1 MIVLWS
7 LLALLGAALAGAAL
21 YVCCSPMPVV
31 RLLRKGPDAAPEA
44 PPGYAAR
51 RARVRVQRD
60 LAYPSRWGRNTFDL
74 YLPKQEGPAP
84 VILWAHG
91 GAFVAGDKAGV
102 EVWATCLASDGF
114 AVAAMNYQWAPEAR
128 YPAQVA
134 QLGECYAALQAL
146 ARDGAPLDLARFA
159 VAGDSAGAHMAAQ
172 FAALQSSAALQK
184 DLGLPACVAPGTLR
198 AALLYCGPYDVA
210 QMASPQNR
218 VLRLF
223 LSRVGWSYL
232 GKKRWQKS
240 ALCATT
246 AVARYVTPAFP
257 PCYLT
262 DGNAHSF
269 EGQGRALA
277 AALKAQGV
285 PVSTRFFPPNAGA
298 VEHEYQFQ
306 LGEANADACYADTV
320 RFLQTYLAPAQK
332 PLAQRAKT

>member
-1 MIVLWS
+1 MTVLWC
-7 LLALLGAALAGAAL
+7 LAALLGAAVLGAL
-21 YVCCSPMPVV
+21 GYVCCSPMPAV
-31 RLLRKGPDAAPEA
+31 RLLRRGGDVP
-44 PPGYAAR
+44 PPGPADYAAR
-51 RARVRVQRD
+51 RERVRVQRD

-74 YLPKQEGPAP
+74 YLPQTDGPAP

-102 EVWATCLASDGF
+102 ENWATCLASEGF

-134 QLGECYAALQAL
+134 QLGECYAALETL
-146 ARDGAPLDLARFA
+146 ARGGAPLDLARFA

-172 FAALQSSAALQK
+172 FAALQGSAALQQELK
-184 DLGLPACVAPGTLR
+184 LPARVAPDTLR

-210 QMASPQNR
+210 QMARPKSR
-218 VLRLF
+218 MLRF
-223 LSRVGWSYL
+223 FMSRVGWSYL
-232 GKKRWQKS
+232 GKKRWQNS

-246 AVARYVTPAFP
+246 AVARYVTPRFP

-285 PVSTRFFPPNAGA
+285 PVSTRFFPPAAGA

-306 LGEANADACYADTV
+306 LGEANAAACYADTV